1 MSEAVVHGYP
11 HGGMFLGR
19 GVKTNN
25 IVTRDGVVK
34 EAVEAAALSA
44 QGRDRRP
51 SEHGRSRRSP

>member
-44 QGRDRRP
+44 VEASAGALRAWQESSFG
-51 SEHGRSRRSP
+51 